1 MSSYLDRIG
10 AGLILSKPE
19 VFGFDYVPETLVC
32 REDLQGEL
40 AAILGSIAHP
50 EGAGRVVITGPVG
63 SGKTVLAKRFCHD
76 IIRHLSDKRN
86 IKQVHVNCR
95 NAATPSRVMQKIVQD
110 LDPGHPDRGLGV
122 GELLTSLRRML
133 QSSNTHLI
141 VVLDEVDHLLRR
153 SGDDIIYKLMRIDE
167 DREGVGT
174 LSTIMISQEQVLD
187 LLENA
192 VLSRVGRSNHV
203 RVPPYDENGLKSIIE
218 QRMRLGLVTG
228 TCPTE
233 ILDLISQAAAP
244 SGDARQAIELLEGAA
259 KRAEASG
266 RSIIEAK
273 DVQRTVVTMPAN
285 VDSLNI
291 ENLPPH
297 AMMIL
302 LGLCRRLKKEERVT
316 SGEAEKLYHV
326 VCEEYDQSPKGHTT
340 LWKHL
345 KRLAQED
352 IIVTKT
358 AKSEV
363 GRGRTQHISMPHM
376 LPSDVE
382 RRLETL
388 IPSRLRR

>member
-10 AGLILSKPE
+10 AGLILSRPE
-19 VFGFDYVPETLVC
+19 VFGFDYIPNVIVG
-32 REDLQGEL
+32 RESIQGDL
-40 AAILGSIAHP
+40 AAVFGSLAHP
-50 EGAGRVVITGPVG
+50 EGTGRAVITGPVG
-63 SGKTVLAKRFCHD
+63 SGKTVLAKRFCED
-76 IIRHLSDKRN
+76 VIRHLSDKRN
-86 IKQVHVNCR
+86 IRYVHVNCR

-122 GELLTSLRRML
+122 GELLTSVRRIL
-133 QSSNTHLI
+133 QSGNTHLI
-141 VVLDEVDHLLRR
+141 VILDEVDHLLRR

-167 DREGVGT
+167 DRDSNGT
-174 LSTIMISQEQVLD
+174 LSTILVSQEQVLD

-192 VLSRVGRSNHV
+192 VISRLGRSNHI
-203 RVPPYDENGLKSIIE
+203 RVPPYDEEGLMKIVS
-218 QRMRLGLVTG
+218 QRRELGLVTG
-228 TCPTE
+228 TCPDD
-233 ILDLISQAAAP
+233 ILQLVSQAAAP
-244 SGDARQAIELLEGAA
+244 SGDARHSIELLEGAA

-266 RSIIEAK
+266 RSMIEAK
-273 DVQRTVVTMPAN
+273 DVQRTVVTMPSNA
-285 VDSLNI
+285 DSMNI
-291 ENLPPH
+291 DAIPPH
-297 AMMIL
+297 AMLIL
-302 LGLCRRLKKEERVT
+302 LGLCRRLKRQESVT

-326 VCEEYDQSPKGHTT
+326 VCEEFDESPKGHTT

-376 LPSDVE
+376 LPSDVA

-388 IPSRLRR
+388 IPARLRR

>member
-19 VFGFDYVPETLVC
+19 VFGFDYIQNVIVG
-32 REDLQGEL
+32 RESIQGDL
-40 AAILGSIAHP
+40 AAVFGSLAHP
-50 EGAGRVVITGPVG
+50 EGTGRAVITGPVG
-63 SGKTVLAKRFCHD
+63 SGKTVLAKRFCED
-76 IIRHLSDKRN
+76 VIRHLSDKRN
-86 IKQVHVNCR
+86 IRYVHVNCR

-122 GELLTSLRRML
+122 GELLTSVRRIL
-133 QSSNTHLI
+133 QSGNTHLI
-141 VVLDEVDHLLRR
+141 VILDEVDHLLRR

-167 DREGVGT
+167 DRDSNGT
-174 LSTIMISQEQVLD
+174 LSTILVSQEQVLD

-192 VLSRVGRSNHV
+192 VISRLGRSNHI
-203 RVPPYDENGLKSIIE
+203 RVPPYDEEGLMKIVS
-218 QRMRLGLVTG
+218 QRRELGLVTG
-228 TCPTE
+228 TCPDD
-233 ILDLISQAAAP
+233 ILQLVSQAAAP
-244 SGDARQAIELLEGAA
+244 SGDARHSIELLEGAA

-266 RSIIEAK
+266 RSMIEAK
-273 DVQRTVVTMPAN
+273 DVQRTVVTMPTNA
-285 VDSLNI
+285 DSMNI
-291 ENLPPH
+291 DAIPPH
-297 AMMIL
+297 AMLIL
-302 LGLCRRLKKEERVT
+302 LGLCRRLKRQESVT

-326 VCEEYDQSPKGHTT
+326 VCEEFDENPKGHTT

-376 LPSDVE
+376 LPSDVA

-388 IPSRLRR
+388 IPARLRR

>member
-19 VFGFDYVPETLVC
+19 VFGFDYIPNVIVG
-32 REDLQGEL
+32 RESIQGDL
-40 AAILGSIAHP
+40 AAVFGSLAHP
-50 EGAGRVVITGPVG
+50 EGTGRAVITGPVG
-63 SGKTVLAKRFCHD
+63 SGKTVLAKRFCED
-76 IIRHLSDKRN
+76 VIRHLSDKRN
-86 IKQVHVNCR
+86 IRYVHVNCR

-122 GELLTSLRRML
+122 GELLTSVRRIL
-133 QSSNTHLI
+133 QSGNTHLI
-141 VVLDEVDHLLRR
+141 VILDEVDHLLRR

-167 DREGVGT
+167 DRDSNGT
-174 LSTIMISQEQVLD
+174 LSTILVSQEQVLD

-192 VLSRVGRSNHV
+192 VISRLGRSNHI
-203 RVPPYDENGLKSIIE
+203 RVPPYDEEGLMKIVS
-218 QRMRLGLVTG
+218 QRRELGLVTG
-228 TCPTE
+228 TCPDD
-233 ILDLISQAAAP
+233 ILQLVSQAAAP
-244 SGDARQAIELLEGAA
+244 SGDARHSIELLEGAA

-266 RSIIEAK
+266 RSMIEAK
-273 DVQRTVVTMPAN
+273 DVQRTVVTMPSNA
-285 VDSLNI
+285 DSMNI
-291 ENLPPH
+291 DAIPPH
-297 AMMIL
+297 AMLIL
-302 LGLCRRLKKEERVT
+302 LGLCRRLKRQESVT

-326 VCEEYDQSPKGHTT
+326 VCEEFDESPKGHTT

-376 LPSDVE
+376 LPSDVA

-388 IPSRLRR
+388 IPARLRR

>member
-19 VFGFDYVPETLVC
+19 VFGFDYIPNVIVG
-32 REDLQGEL
+32 RESIQGDL
-40 AAILGSIAHP
+40 AAVFGSLAHP
-50 EGAGRVVITGPVG
+50 EGTGRAVITGPVG
-63 SGKTVLAKRFCHD
+63 SGKTVLAKRFCED
-76 IIRHLSDKRN
+76 VIRHLSDKRN
-86 IKQVHVNCR
+86 IRYVHVNCR

-122 GELLTSLRRML
+122 GELLTSVRRIL
-133 QSSNTHLI
+133 QSGNTHLI
-141 VVLDEVDHLLRR
+141 VILDEVDHLLRR

-167 DREGVGT
+167 DRDSNGT
-174 LSTIMISQEQVLD
+174 LSTILVSQEQVLD

-192 VLSRVGRSNHV
+192 VISRLGRSNHI
-203 RVPPYDENGLKSIIE
+203 RVPPYDEEGLMKIVS
-218 QRMRLGLVTG
+218 QRRELGLVTG
-228 TCPTE
+228 TCPDD
-233 ILDLISQAAAP
+233 ILQLVSQAAAP
-244 SGDARQAIELLEGAA
+244 SGDARHSIELLEGAA

-266 RSIIEAK
+266 SSMIEAK
-273 DVQRTVVTMPAN
+273 DVQRTVVTMPSNA
-285 VDSLNI
+285 DSMNI
-291 ENLPPH
+291 DAIPPH
-297 AMMIL
+297 AMLIL
-302 LGLCRRLKKEERVT
+302 LGLCRRLKRQESVT

-326 VCEEYDQSPKGHTT
+326 VCEEFDESPKGHTT

-376 LPSDVE
+376 LPSDVA

-388 IPSRLRR
+388 IPARLRR

>member
-1 MSSYLDRIG
+1 
-10 AGLILSKPE
+10 
-19 VFGFDYVPETLVC
+19 
-32 REDLQGEL
+32 
-40 AAILGSIAHP
+40 
-50 EGAGRVVITGPVG
+50 
-63 SGKTVLAKRFCHD
+63 
-76 IIRHLSDKRN
+76 
-86 IKQVHVNCR
+86 
-95 NAATPSRVMQKIVQD
+95 
-110 LDPGHPDRGLGV
+110 
-122 GELLTSLRRML
+122 
-133 QSSNTHLI
+133 
-141 VVLDEVDHLLRR
+141 
-153 SGDDIIYKLMRIDE
+153 
-167 DREGVGT
+167 
-174 LSTIMISQEQVLD
+174 MISQEQVLD

-218 QRMRLGLVTG
+218 QRMNLGLVTG

-259 KRAEASG
+259 KRAEAAG

-302 LGLCRRLKKEERVT
+302 LGLCRRLKKQESVT

-352 IIVTKT
+352 IIVTRT

>member
-1 MSSYLDRIG
+1 M
-10 AGLILSKPE
+10 
-19 VFGFDYVPETLVC
+19 
-32 REDLQGEL
+32 
-40 AAILGSIAHP
+40 
-50 EGAGRVVITGPVG
+50 ITGPVG

-218 QRMRLGLVTG
+218 QRMNLGLVTG

-259 KRAEASG
+259 KRAEAAG

-302 LGLCRRLKKEERVT
+302 LGLCRRLKKQESVT
-316 SGEAEKLYHV
+316 SGEAEKV
-326 VCEEYDQSPKGHTT
+326 VS
-340 LWKHL
+340 
-345 KRLAQED
+345 
-352 IIVTKT
+352 
-358 AKSEV
+358 
-363 GRGRTQHISMPHM
+363 RGMRGI
-376 LPSDVE
+376 
-382 RRLETL
+382 
-388 IPSRLRR
+388 

>member
-19 VFGFDYVPETLVC
+19 VFGFDYIPNVIVG
-32 REDLQGEL
+32 RESIQGDL
-40 AAILGSIAHP
+40 AAVFGSLAHP
-50 EGAGRVVITGPVG
+50 EGTGRAVITGPVG
-63 SGKTVLAKRFCHD
+63 SGKTVLAKRFCED
-76 IIRHLSDKRN
+76 VIRHLSDKRN
-86 IKQVHVNCR
+86 IRYVHVNCR

-122 GELLTSLRRML
+122 GELLTSVRRIL
-133 QSSNTHLI
+133 QSGNTHLI
-141 VVLDEVDHLLRR
+141 VILDEVDHLLRR

-167 DREGVGT
+167 DRDSNGT
-174 LSTIMISQEQVLD
+174 LSTILVSQEQVLD

-192 VLSRVGRSNHV
+192 VISRLGRSNHI
-203 RVPPYDENGLKSIIE
+203 RVPPYDEEGLMKIVS
-218 QRMRLGLVTG
+218 QRRELGLVTG
-228 TCPTE
+228 TCPDD
-233 ILDLISQAAAP
+233 ILQLVSQAAAP
-244 SGDARQAIELLEGAA
+244 SGDARHSIELLEGAA

-266 RSIIEAK
+266 RSMIEAK
-273 DVQRTVVTMPAN
+273 DVQRTVVTMPSNA
-285 VDSLNI
+285 DSMNI
-291 ENLPPH
+291 DAIPPH
-297 AMMIL
+297 AMLIL
-302 LGLCRRLKKEERVT
+302 LGLCRRLKRQESVT

-326 VCEEYDQSPKGHTT
+326 VCEEFDESPKGHTT

-345 KRLAQED
+345 KRLAQEA

-376 LPSDVE
+376 LPSDVA

-388 IPSRLRR
+388 IPARLRR

>member
-19 VFGFDYVPETLVC
+19 VFGFDFVPEVLVG
-32 REDLQGEL
+32 REDLQGDL

-50 EGAGRVVITGPVG
+50 EGTGRVVITGPVG
-63 SGKTVLAKRFCHD
+63 SGKTVLATRFCKD

-86 IKQVHVNCR
+86 IKCVHVNCR

-141 VVLDEVDHLLRR
+141 VMLDEVDHLLRR

-167 DREGVGT
+167 DREGIGT
-174 LSTIMISQEQVLD
+174 LSSILISQEQVLD

-192 VLSRVGRSNHV
+192 VLSRVGRSNHI
-203 RVPPYDENGLKSIIE
+203 RVPPYDENGLKKIIA
-218 QRMRLGLVTG
+218 QRTDLGLVTG
-228 TCPTE
+228 TCPDE
-233 ILDLISQAAAP
+233 ILNLIAQAAAP

-259 KRAEASG
+259 KRAEAAG
-266 RSIIEAK
+266 RSIIESK
-273 DVQRTVVTMPAN
+273 DVQRTVVTMPTN
-285 VDSLNI
+285 VDSMNI
-291 ENLPPH
+291 EDIPPH

-302 LGLCRRLKKEERVT
+302 LGLCRRLKKEESVT

-326 VCEEYDQSPKGHTT
+326 VCEEYGQAPKGHTT

-352 IIVTKT
+352 IVVTKT
-358 AKSEV
+358 AKSDV

-388 IPSRLRR
+388 IPARLRR

>member
-19 VFGFDYVPETLVC
+19 VFGFDYIPNVIVG
-32 REDLQGEL
+32 RESIQGDL
-40 AAILGSIAHP
+40 AAVFGSLAHP
-50 EGAGRVVITGPVG
+50 EGTGRAVITGPVG
-63 SGKTVLAKRFCHD
+63 SGKTVLAKRFCED
-76 IIRHLSDKRN
+76 VIRHLSDKRN
-86 IKQVHVNCR
+86 IRYVHVNCR

-122 GELLTSLRRML
+122 GELLTSVRRIL
-133 QSSNTHLI
+133 QSGNTHLI
-141 VVLDEVDHLLRR
+141 VILDEVDHLLRR

-167 DREGVGT
+167 DRDSNGT
-174 LSTIMISQEQVLD
+174 LSTILVSQEQVLD

-192 VLSRVGRSNHV
+192 VISRLGRSNHI
-203 RVPPYDENGLKSIIE
+203 RVPPYDEEGLMKIVS
-218 QRMRLGLVTG
+218 QRRELGLVTG
-228 TCPTE
+228 TCPDD
-233 ILDLISQAAAP
+233 ILQLVSQAAAP
-244 SGDARQAIELLEGAA
+244 SGDARHSIELLEGAA

-266 RSIIEAK
+266 RSMIEAK
-273 DVQRTVVTMPAN
+273 DVQRTVVTMPSNA
-285 VDSLNI
+285 DSMNI
-291 ENLPPH
+291 DAIPPH
-297 AMMIL
+297 AMLIL
-302 LGLCRRLKKEERVT
+302 LGLCRRLKRQETVT

-326 VCEEYDQSPKGHTT
+326 VCEEFDESPKGHTT

-376 LPSDVE
+376 LPSDVA

-388 IPSRLRR
+388 IPARLRR

>member
-19 VFGFDYVPETLVC
+19 VFGFDYIPNVIVG
-32 REDLQGEL
+32 RESIQGDL
-40 AAILGSIAHP
+40 AAVFGSLAHP
-50 EGAGRVVITGPVG
+50 EGTGRAVITGPVG
-63 SGKTVLAKRFCHD
+63 SGKTVLAKRFCED
-76 IIRHLSDKRN
+76 VIRHLSDKRN
-86 IKQVHVNCR
+86 IRYVHVNCR

-122 GELLTSLRRML
+122 GELLTSVRRIL
-133 QSSNTHLI
+133 QSGNTHLI
-141 VVLDEVDHLLRR
+141 VILDEVDHLLRR

-167 DREGVGT
+167 DRDSNGT
-174 LSTIMISQEQVLD
+174 LSTILVSQEQVLD

-192 VLSRVGRSNHV
+192 VISRLGRSNHI
-203 RVPPYDENGLKSIIE
+203 RVPPYDEEGLMKIVSHRRE
-218 QRMRLGLVTG
+218 LGLVTG
-228 TCPTE
+228 TCPDD
-233 ILDLISQAAAP
+233 ILQLVSQAAAP
-244 SGDARQAIELLEGAA
+244 SGDARHSIELLEGAA

-266 RSIIEAK
+266 RSMIEAK
-273 DVQRTVVTMPAN
+273 DVQRTVVTMPSNA
-285 VDSLNI
+285 DSMNI
-291 ENLPPH
+291 DAIPPH
-297 AMMIL
+297 AMLIL
-302 LGLCRRLKKEERVT
+302 LGLCRRLKRQESVT

-326 VCEEYDQSPKGHTT
+326 VCEEFDESPKGHTT

-376 LPSDVE
+376 LPSDVA

-388 IPSRLRR
+388 IPARLRR

>member
-1 MSSYLDRIG
+1 M
-10 AGLILSKPE
+10 
-19 VFGFDYVPETLVC
+19 
-32 REDLQGEL
+32 
-40 AAILGSIAHP
+40 
-50 EGAGRVVITGPVG
+50 
-63 SGKTVLAKRFCHD
+63 
-76 IIRHLSDKRN
+76 SDKRN

-203 RVPPYDENGLKSIIE
+203 RVPPYDESGLKSIIE
-218 QRMRLGLVTG
+218 QRMNLGLVTG

-259 KRAEASG
+259 KRAEAAG

-340 LWKHL
+340 PWKHL

-352 IIVTKT
+352 LIVTKT